1 MARLGGA
8 QNKNYV
14 LQVYVDGNWNDVGLT
29 SSAYMDPEN
38 AINEFG
44 SVFPTYTNFKVVE
57 GTSKYAKELK
67 DGTDTTIA
75 YFVTPEQVQN
85 FVAQYSPFAVSVE
98 GDLLT
103 ITYTTPSAPSTET
116 TE

>member
-1 MARLGGA
+1 MARLGGE

-29 SSAYMDPEN
+29 STAYMDSAEK
-38 AINEFG
+38 INEFG
-44 SVFPTYTNFKVVE
+44 TVFPTYDNFKVVE
-57 GTSKYAKELK
+57 GTSKYAKELQDK
-67 DGTDTTIA
+67 NGIVA
-75 YFVTPEQVQN
+75 YFVTPEKVQE
-85 FVAQYSPFAVSVE
+85 FAAQYSPFAVSVE

-103 ITYTTPSAPSTET
+103 ITYTTPSTET